1 LEDGSEIYGVDS
13 ECLIPEIYEGVKYEK
28 SLVVVNSVENSDLM
42 LIKFVGGE
50 TEGILTIDGGDFT
63 KSEEMVPIMI
73 EPLGIAIPQDMESA
87 KFDEVR
93 VSGRKPSDWVLR
105 KEKGVGKVLGAS
117 YAGYEQAVTKLLMD
131 IEARHKLRKAEDLS
145 TRRPSSSGRK
155 CSRELKGLASSI
167 NYEAKASREAKGKG
181 KIQGGDVIVYQ

>member
-1 LEDGSEIYGVDS
+1 M
-13 ECLIPEIYEGVKYEK
+13 IPEINEGAENEK
-28 SLVVVNSVENSDLM
+28 SLVVVNSVENSE
-42 LIKFVGGE
+42 LILIEFVDGE

-63 KSEEMVPIMI
+63 RSEEMVPIMV
-73 EPLGIAIPQDMESA
+73 EPLAVAIPQDMESA

-93 VSGRKPSDWVLR
+93 VYGRKPFDWIWR

-117 YAGYEQAVTKLLMD
+117 YKGYEQAVTELLMD
-131 IEARHKLRKAEDLS
+131 IEAWHKQRKVGDLS
-145 TRRPSSSGRK
+145 TRKPSNSGRK

-181 KIQGGDVIVYQ
+181 KIQGGDVTVYQ